1 MGKNDRLLSVF
12 AAALCTA
19 AVSVSAAA
27 AAAEPP
33 LFSQRLRRP
42 HTENHGQWAKTFRLL
57 RENRQACDEVWFSTG
72 IGFPKI
78 GWHEEHAARLVKY
91 ADELRAIGIVPSLQF
106 QATLGHSDD
115 VTVVE
120 GAEGKTWGGYV
131 GRKGGECR
139 MVNCPRQG
147 GFLDY
152 MRRVARLYA
161 AFRPGSVWLDGDLR
175 IAGHRPV
182 SPWDR
187 EKDGWVGCW
196 CDVCIDAFNRVTG
209 GSWTRESLDMA
220 MAVGTPLYDSWER
233 FSFDSIARVAGAI
246 AEEMHA
252 VSPETRFGY
261 QHAPHRNDAQL
272 AVFKAMFDASG
283 HAVGSRPGGGAYF
296 DFDPHAQNVKAIL
309 MARQRRC
316 LGERDMIDVWCPEI
330 DTYPRAFSSRTAQ
343 GILNECLVNLAM
355 GMNSLS
361 LLIMD
366 TRYET
371 DEWYGENLL
380 KPLAD
385 ARALLETYRAFNA
398 GTLPAGVSDRSGRE
412 PAEVYR
418 YALTG
423 IPVLFGPGRAC
434 GELADADFDGYDVC
448 KISSSSL
455 DGIRRRMDARCG
467 GRLPVLMESPALCLA
482 LPRVSADG
490 ALRSV
495 AFVNARIDVQKP
507 MRVRLRGVPAGI
519 RSATWRA
526 LREGPVVVPVVR
538 RGVDAE
544 VTVPAISPWN
554 CGWLQ
559 IDRDWRIRQ

>member
-1 MGKNDRLLSVF
+1 MAKLRKILKIGGSAITFVVALF
-12 AAALCTA
+12 ALTIECKGE
-19 AVSVSAAA
+19 S
-27 AAAEPP
+27 P
-33 LFSQRLRRP
+33 LPLMMIRLRGP
-42 HTENHGQWAKTFRLL
+42 HTADDAQWAKTFKALH
-57 RENRQACDEVWFSTG
+57 ENRGACDEVWFSTG
-72 IGFPKI
+72 IGFPKM
-78 GWHEEHAARLVKY
+78 GWHEAHVKRLAKY
-91 ADELRAIGIVPSLQF
+91 ARQLRAVGIIPSLQF

-161 AFRPGSVWLDGDLR
+161 AFRPGRVWLDGDLR

-196 CDVCIDAFNRVTG
+196 CDVCIDAFNRATG
-209 GSWTRESLDMA
+209 GTWTREALDAA
-220 MAVGTPLYDSWER
+220 MAGGTPLYDSWER

-252 VSPETRFGY
+252 VSPVTRFGY

-316 LGERDMIDVWCPEI
+316 IGERDMIDVWCPEI

-343 GILNECLVNLAM
+343 GLLNECLVNLAM

-371 DEWYGENLL
+371 DEWYAENLL

-385 ARALLETYRAFNA
+385 ARALLETYRTFNA
-398 GTLPAGVSDRSGRE
+398 GALPAGIADKSGRE

-434 GELADADFDGYDVC
+434 GELTDADFDGYDVC
-448 KISSSSL
+448 KTSSAAL

-467 GRLPVLMESPALCLA
+467 GRLPVLMESPALCLV
-482 LPRVSADG
+482 LPRMSPDG

-507 MRVRLRGVPAGI
+507 LRIRLRGVPPKVK
-519 RSATWRA
+519 SATWRA
-526 LREGPVVVPVVR
+526 FHEKPIAIPIERQGD
-538 RGVDAE
+538 DAMA
-544 VTVPAISPWN
+544 VIPKLSAWN
-554 CGWLQ
+554 CGWLAL
-559 IDRDWRIRQ
+559 